1 MAFSAH
7 NEMGQNERVDTVC
20 CTAPTY
26 QTVNSESKVCI
37 RLPPDKLFNTKALWQ
52 YTMVTPSLFLLFKS

>member
-20 CTAPTY
+20 CTAPKY
-26 QTVNSESKVCI
+26 RGVLNSEISKVCI
-37 RLPPDKLFNTKALWQ
+37 RLA
-52 YTMVTPSLFLLFKS
+52 S